1 MSAAQQ
7 TEMPFLDHLE
17 ELRWRILWSLLAL
30 AIGFAVG
37 LVLVLH
43 YEFISIIQRPIAPH
57 LHGAKLVYTHPGEP
71 FNIAMSVAFAVGAV
85 IATPVILY
93 QIWAF
98 LSPALYAHE
107 KKIVIPVLLGATLLF
122 LCGVAVSFFVLLPL
136 TLDFLL
142 GFQSASLQPMITA
155 GNYFGFATG
164 MSLALGGVF
173 ELPILIVALTA
184 FGIVQPKMLVKF
196 RRHAFAACFLVA
208 AVITPGDVL
217 SATFVLLGP
226 LYGLYEL
233 SIILSYFVH
242 RRRERRLMAEA
253 NQAAAEAAV

>member
-1 MSAAQQ
+1 
-7 TEMPFLDHLE
+7 MPFLDHLE

-43 YEFISIIQRPIAPH
+43 YEFISIIQRPIAPY

-71 FNIAMSVAFAVGAV
+71 FNIAMSVSFAVGAV
-85 IATPVILY
+85 LAAPVILY
-93 QIWAF
+93 QLWLF
-98 LSPALYAHE
+98 LAPALYQHE
-107 KKIVIPVLLGATLLF
+107 KRVAMSVLLGATLLF
-122 LCGVAVSFFVLLPL
+122 ICGVCVSFFVLLPL
-136 TLDFLL
+136 TLSFLL

-184 FGIVQPKMLVKF
+184 FGIVQPRTLVRY
-196 RRHAFAACFLVA
+196 RRHAFAACFLA
-208 AVITPGDVL
+208 SAVITPGDVL
-217 SATFVLLGP
+217 SATLVLLGP

-233 SIILSYFVH
+233 SILLSYGVH
-242 RRRERRLMAEA
+242 RRRERRLLADA
-253 NQAAAEAAV
+253 HAAAAEPAT